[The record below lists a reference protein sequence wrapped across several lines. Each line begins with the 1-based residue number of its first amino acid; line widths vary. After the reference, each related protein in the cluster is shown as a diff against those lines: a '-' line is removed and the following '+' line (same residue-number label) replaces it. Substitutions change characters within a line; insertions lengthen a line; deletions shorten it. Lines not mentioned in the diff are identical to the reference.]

1 MFECVSIQMLHFLTF
16 LGHLFAI
23 ISFKAVDTVIFPDE
37 LQMKHDDAQHFAVPS
52 YQYNR
57 SPSATLFRD
66 TMSFP
71 PWESLAGIGW
81 FENN

>member
-37 LQMKHDDAQHFAVPS
+37 LQMKHDDA
-52 YQYNR
+52 
-57 SPSATLFRD
+57 
-66 TMSFP
+66 
-71 PWESLAGIGW
+71 
-81 FENN
+81 